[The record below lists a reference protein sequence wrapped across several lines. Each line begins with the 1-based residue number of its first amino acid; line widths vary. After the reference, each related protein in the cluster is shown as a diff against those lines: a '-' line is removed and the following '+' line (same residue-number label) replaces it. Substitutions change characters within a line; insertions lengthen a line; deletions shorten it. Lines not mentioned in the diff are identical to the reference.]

1 MGEVERDGMRQNQIC
16 GLERIPG
23 CVCGRGPESQPWRQI
38 DKAGC
43 WYLSPGEEMRKPR
56 SLL

>member
-23 CVCGRGPESQPWRQI
+23 CLCGRGPESLLLEADRQSRMLVP
-38 DKAGC
+38 K
-43 WYLSPGEEMRKPR
+43 SR
-56 SLL
+56 